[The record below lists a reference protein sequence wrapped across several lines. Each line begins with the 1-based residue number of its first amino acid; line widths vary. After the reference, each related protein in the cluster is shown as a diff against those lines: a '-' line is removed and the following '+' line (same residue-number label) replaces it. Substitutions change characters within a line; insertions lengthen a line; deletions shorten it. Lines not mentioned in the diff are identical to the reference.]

1 MNGAQ
6 IANRLLTLLLFA
18 GASVWAWSDG
28 TADLESAMAEPG
40 KHHIVIPVDSPDQQ
54 TILPVTVVTGEQPGP
69 VLLVI
74 AGIHGSEYAPIVAS
88 QRFGVALDH
97 QSLTGTV
104 IIVHMA
110 NLPAYLGRTV
120 YTSPVDG
127 RNLNREF
134 PGNAQGSLSQ
144 RIAYLLTSKLYPLA
158 DAVLDVHSGDGNEDL
173 RPYWTGYYAK
183 AGNAQVIERSRS
195 MAFAFGMQHVVPFGW
210 ELGKSASAIWAGSAA
225 VAMGIP
231 SIDVEAGGSG
241 VVDAKAVEVLTE
253 GFERIL
259 SHLGM
264 TAKQFPAPTDQ
275 QIIFDRQSIKAPVS
289 GSWVSVKAAGETV
302 VAGELLGYVTDWHGR
317 TVFEA
322 RSPKDGLLMLRL
334 SSPPVHQGET
344 LAVVA
349 STKIRRE

>member
-1 MNGAQ
+1 MRYLCSSLAFVS
-6 IANRLLTLLLFA
+6 LLLFGQVYGVSHA
-18 GASVWAWSDG
+18 AEYGADAHHHESVPVQRYFMK
-28 TADLESAMAEPG
+28 TQ
-40 KHHIVIPVDSPDQQ
+40 IPHSCPQWQ
-54 TILPVTVVTGEQPGP
+54 
-69 VLLVI
+69 
-74 AGIHGSEYAPIVAS
+74 VACCLHAAC
-88 QRFGVALDH
+88 RAFWVGVGQICQCH
-97 QSLTGTV
+97 
-104 IIVHMA
+104 
-110 NLPAYLGRTV
+110 LGRV
-120 YTSPVDG
+120 CGGRHGYT
-127 RNLNREF
+127 
-134 PGNAQGSLSQ
+134 
-144 RIAYLLTSKLYPLA
+144 
-158 DAVLDVHSGDGNEDL
+158 
-173 RPYWTGYYAK
+173 
-183 AGNAQVIERSRS
+183 
-195 MAFAFGMQHVVPFGW
+195 
-210 ELGKSASAIWAGSAA
+210 
-225 VAMGIP
+225 

-241 VVDAKAVEVLTE
+241 VVDAKAAEMLTE

>member
-18 GASVWAWSDG
+18 GASVWVWSDG

-54 TILPVTVVTGEQPGP
+54 TILPVTVVTGEQLGP

-134 PGNAQGSLSQ
+134 PGNAHSLSQ

-183 AGNAQVIERSRS
+183 AGNAQVIERSQS